1 MDDIVKQAMA
11 KWPNVPDCYGW
22 LGLDARGDWYMRD
35 DRVQALGAFASGVTG
50 AKGSRLVHDKLI
62 AFIQRNYQADA
73 QGRWFFQ
80 NGPQRVYVE
89 LEVAPWIWRVQE
101 DLSVQSHTGLYTPCT
116 RALVDERGWLFLETH
131 LGLGLVHTQ
140 DMGLAAKALELGVW
154 AQSDVLRAEL
164 PTRYGYIVSPAQSSQ
179 PLHKS

>member
-1 MDDIVKQAMA
+1 
-11 KWPNVPDCYGW
+11 
-22 LGLDARGDWYMRD
+22 
-35 DRVQALGAFASGVTG
+35 
-50 AKGSRLVHDKLI
+50 
-62 AFIQRNYQADA
+62 
-73 QGRWFFQ
+73 
-80 NGPQRVYVE
+80 
-89 LEVAPWIWRVQE
+89 
-101 DLSVQSHTGLYTPCT
+101 
-116 RALVDERGWLFLETH
+116 LFLETH